1 MVTESQVMLIQRHP
15 RDLRSTLKVAHFSQI
30 VAKYRIYSMAPTTN
44 GYDSPIYIVAYFL
57 ARALPIWF
65 LRGKYKQ
72 FQCSEKTCAGSLRSH
87 RQRAF
92 PPNCCLL
99 VLSLTK
105 FHDSLFCFLYVSILY
120 NVLYSVSLFCTLYS
134 AFCPSQPTCCLYS
147 PRKSTS
153 SLNCTCSLLF
163 SFTVSSLCLCLPT
176 RRIKPQKYTRP
187 SNLCEQDQTATTF
200 LKFLFFR
207 HLWVFETTSG

>member
-1 MVTESQVMLIQRHP
+1 MVKESQVMLIQRHP

-44 GYDSPIYIVAYFL
+44 GCDSPIYIATYFL
-57 ARALPIWF
+57 VRALRIWF
-65 LRGKYKQ
+65 LRGEYKQ
-72 FQCSEKTCAGSLRSH
+72 FQCSKKTCAGSLRSH

-105 FHDSLFCFLYVSILY
+105 FHDSLFCVLYVSILC

-134 AFCPSQPTCCLYS
+134 VFCILSQPAHLLSVFTEKIHELIKLHLLAPIQFHS
-147 PRKSTS
+147 FVTLS
-153 SLNCTCSLLF
+153 LF
-163 SFTVSSLCLCLPT
+163 SD
-176 RRIKPQKYTRP
+176 R
-187 SNLCEQDQTATTF
+187 A
-200 LKFLFFR
+200 
-207 HLWVFETTSG
+207 H

>member
-1 MVTESQVMLIQRHP
+1 MVKESQVMLIQRHP

-57 ARALPIWF
+57 VRALPIWF

-92 PPNCCLL
+92 PPNCLYSLL
-99 VLSLTK
+99 LSFMTHYSVYCT
-105 FHDSLFCFLYVSILY
+105 FQYSVICFTC
-120 NVLYSVSLFCTLYS
+120 SVSLFCIL
-134 AFCPSQPTCCLYS
+134 SQPAHLLSVFTEKIHELIKLHLLAPIQFHS
-147 PRKSTS
+147 FVTL
-153 SLNCTCSLLF
+153 SLF
-163 SFTVSSLCLCLPT
+163 A
-176 RRIKPQKYTRP
+176 
-187 SNLCEQDQTATTF
+187 DQA
-200 LKFLFFR
+200 
-207 HLWVFETTSG
+207 H